1 MSSRKLAAN
10 QQERLDKY
18 KAYMTGQA
26 QSLVRTL
33 ALNSTPGGRE
43 ALARALGFGIDHPD
57 RNIAAEC
64 GYPTVIGIDQFRQ
77 MHDRHGLAQ
86 RAVDVLA
93 DECWAGYPSLYET
106 ETNRKTA
113 FEKAW
118 HDLNK
123 RVPIWSVLHRADR
136 VAGLGRYGVVVL
148 GFDDAGPG
156 RSLETPVD
164 ESRKNSLAYAQVYA
178 EDQAEIEAIDEN
190 DFSPRNNLPVMYRV
204 KTGQVVSTG
213 GRVVDSGKSV
223 RVHWT
228 RVVHLSEDEPV
239 YAKERMRA
247 VFDFL
252 LDLRKVL
259 GGSAEM
265 FWKGAFPGFS
275 LEMLPEYLG
284 NPQDDDS
291 IKEQMDAYHNHLQRW
306 IALEGFKVNPI
317 QPQIADP
324 TAHVAQL
331 INCICA
337 TLGIPVRIFM
347 GSESGHLASTQDTGN
362 WQRRVKGR
370 RELILEPYVIRP
382 VVDRLIRYGALP
394 APRAAAGDYII
405 RWPDAMTISDKDR
418 ADLALKGAQ
427 ALMQYAT
434 SGAEKI
440 LPLAFFLTK
449 VMFFTD
455 AEKDAILTELET
467 AKIWT
472 KELWEQGAGPQGGG
486 RNGAA
491 AGGRPANATTSA

>member
-1 MSSRKLAAN
+1 MSKRTLAAN
-10 QQERLDKY
+10 AQERLDKY
-18 KAYMTGQA
+18 KSVMTGQA
-26 QSLVRTL
+26 QLLVRML
-33 ALNSTPGGRE
+33 AVNSAPGGRE

-57 RNIAAEC
+57 RNVAAEC
-64 GYPTVIGIDQFRQ
+64 GYPTSIGIDQFRQ
-77 MHDRHGLAQ
+77 MYDRHGLAQ
-86 RAVDVLA
+86 RVVDVLA

-106 ETNRKTA
+106 EANRRTA

-118 HDLNK
+118 EALNR
-123 RVPIWSVLHRADR
+123 RVPLWSVLHRADR
-136 VAGLGRYGVVVL
+136 VSGLGRYGVIVL

-156 RSLETPVD
+156 RSMESPVD
-164 ESRKNSLAYAQVYA
+164 PARENKLVYAQVYA
-178 EDQAEIEAIDEN
+178 EDQAEIDTVDEN
-190 DFSPRNNLPVMYRV
+190 DFSERSGLPVFYRV
-204 KTGQVVSTG
+204 KTGQKMSVS
-213 GRVVDSGKSV
+213 GRVVDSGRTV

-247 VFDFL
+247 TFDFL

-284 NPQDDDS
+284 NAQDDES
-291 IKEQMDAYHNHLQRW
+291 IRQQMDDYHNHLQRY

-317 QPQIADP
+317 TPQIADP
-324 TAHVAQL
+324 TAHVVQL
-331 INCICA
+331 VNMIAA
-337 TLGIPVRIFM
+337 TLAIPVRVFM
-347 GSESGHLASTQDTGN
+347 GSESGHLASTQDSGN

-370 RELILEPYVIRP
+370 RELILEPYAIRP
-382 VVDRLIRYGALP
+382 VVDRLIMFRALP
-394 APRAAAGDYII
+394 APRNAEGNYII
-405 RWPDAMTISDKDR
+405 RWPDSMTISDKDR

-440 LPLAFFLTK
+440 MPLPFFLTK
-449 VMFFTD
+449 VMSFTD
-455 AEKDAILTELET
+455 GEKDAILAEMESNKL
-467 AKIWT
+467 WT
-472 KELWEQGAGPQGGG
+472 KELWEQVAGPQGGG